1 MPRLN
6 KACLGQTEN
15 YRDDSVSARE
25 RFFKKMQHNSTGV
38 PSGKDSVEAEV
49 RAFCSR
55 MNDLARQ
62 MSQWF
67 SGSAIEVTFSTK
79 HIHDLSTVGYSL
91 SSGIC
96 RYDITTIRLQNGD
109 RSVTILPEHLCHST
123 ETGLVKMRVEAY
135 GIPQVF
141 YLSMAPD
148 TGWFIRHE
156 HQSAK
161 DNVIMNEERFFE
173 AVDRLA

>member
-1 MPRLN
+1 M
-6 KACLGQTEN
+6 
-15 YRDDSVSARE
+15 SARE
-25 RFFKKMQHNSTGV
+25 RFFKKVQHNSASV
-38 PSGKDSVEAEV
+38 SPGKNSVEAEV
-49 RAFCSR
+49 RVFCSR

-62 MSQWF
+62 LSQWF
-67 SGSAIEVTFSTK
+67 SGSTIEVTFSTK

-109 RSVTILPEHLCHST
+109 RSVTILPEQLCHST
-123 ETGLVKMRVEAY
+123 ETGLVTMRVEAY
-135 GIPQVF
+135 GITQVF

-148 TGWFIRHE
+148 TGWFIRRE

-161 DNVIMNEERFFE
+161 DNVIMTEEHFFE